1 MYSQE
6 SAIFVLKPYDMKKQI
21 TLSTAVLFAIGTSAQ
36 ITDGGFEA
44 GIGAGTWTE
53 ASVNFGTPLCDA
65 GCGTCGGPCAPN
77 NGSVYAW
84 FGGSGSADE
93 IASVEQTAT
102 IPTGT
107 SVTLVGWVM
116 IPNAGD
122 GTANNYIKAYVDG
135 QEVGVVTALDSA
147 DFTAYTE
154 VSMSIDAFADGAAHT
169 IKIEGKENGTA
180 VFNGL
185 VDDIGIAVDGQ
196 VIIGLFENE
205 SLPGIS
211 LVPNPANEQVRLNFN
226 AMKGTAVVT
235 ITDLAGQVY
244 SSATLN
250 EVYQRSYTMDTRTLA
265 QGAYL
270 VSVVKGT
277 TKYQQRLV
285 VTH

>member
-1 MYSQE
+1 M
-6 SAIFVLKPYDMKKQI
+6 
-21 TLSTAVLFAIGTSAQ
+21 
-36 ITDGGFEA
+36 
-44 GIGAGTWTE
+44 
-53 ASVNFGTPLCDA
+53 
-65 GCGTCGGPCAPN
+65 
-77 NGSVYAW
+77 
-84 FGGSGSADE
+84 
-93 IASVEQTAT
+93 
-102 IPTGT
+102 
-107 SVTLVGWVM
+107 
-116 IPNAGD
+116 
-122 GTANNYIKAYVDG
+122 
-135 QEVGVVTALDSA
+135 
-147 DFTAYTE
+147 
-154 VSMSIDAFADGAAHT
+154 
-169 IKIEGKENGTA
+169 TA

-185 VDDIGIAVDGQ
+185 VDDNGIAVDGQ

-250 EVYQRSYTMDTRTLA
+250 EVYQRSYTMDTRSLA